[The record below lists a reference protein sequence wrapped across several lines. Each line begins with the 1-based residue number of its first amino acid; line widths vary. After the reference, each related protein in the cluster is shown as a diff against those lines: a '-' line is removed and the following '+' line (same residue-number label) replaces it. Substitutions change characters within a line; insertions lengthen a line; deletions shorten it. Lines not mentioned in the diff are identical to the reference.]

1 MCYFYTGNYQLS
13 FVNKTLYVRY
23 NVYKGVDEMNST
35 NITNFSMSQDDYNN
49 LIETI
54 AVLSNPEMKP
64 KIIDGK
70 NTALK
75 DCVPES
81 EDIW

>member
-1 MCYFYTGNYQLS
+1 
-13 FVNKTLYVRY
+13 
-23 NVYKGVDEMNST
+23 MNST
-35 NITNFSMSQDDYNN
+35 NITNFRQNIFELLENTIKYNDLLNVTTKFGNAVVMSQDDYNN

-54 AVLSNPEMKP
+54 AVLSNSEMQQ
-64 KIIDGK
+64 KIINGK

-81 EDIW
+81 ADIW

>member
-1 MCYFYTGNYQLS
+1 
-13 FVNKTLYVRY
+13 
-23 NVYKGVDEMNST
+23 MNST
-35 NITNFSMSQDDYNN
+35 NITNFRQNIFELLENTIKYNDLLNVTTKFGNAVIMSQDDYNN

-54 AVLSNPEMKP
+54 AVLSNPEMKQ

-81 EDIW
+81 EELW

>member
-1 MCYFYTGNYQLS
+1 M
-13 FVNKTLYVRY
+13 K
-23 NVYKGVDEMNST
+23 MNST
-35 NITNFSMSQDDYNN
+35 NKTNFSMSQDDYNN
-49 LIETI
+49 LIGTI
-54 AVLSNPEMKP
+54 AVLSNPEMKQ

-81 EDIW
+81 EDLW